1 MDESI
6 ADTVDIDLGNE
17 KTGAVK
23 PGVSFF
29 QKIAEKYKRNKEG
42 RDKMKPKVFPGK
54 M

>member
-6 ADTVDIDLGNE
+6 ADKVDIDLGND

-23 PGVSFF
+23 LGVSFF
-29 QKIAEKYKRNKEG
+29 QKIAEKDKRSKEG